1 MQINFFNQIWEVFS
15 HLNVLSL
22 CSCMQPLPP
31 SLSSPPLSSSTFSNS
46 ETPFYA
52 FVDMLN
58 GISQV
63 SEALFIFLIFFF
75 SFLSEC
81 ILSFDLSS
89 ILQILSF
96 VSSNLLLI
104 PFNQFFNSVIV
115 LSIPKFFKKISIS
128 IEMINLVKFYF
139 RMFSFLVLCTYLY

>member
-1 MQINFFNQIWEVFS
+1 MCRLIFFNQIWEVFS
-15 HLNVLSL
+15 HLNILSL

-46 ETPFYA
+46 EPPFYA

-75 SFLSEC
+75 FSFQSAYFHLTCPQFYRFFLLSVQTCCWSPLISFL
-81 ILSFDLSS
+81 I
-89 ILQILSF
+89 Q
-96 VSSNLLLI
+96 LLC
-104 PFNQFFNSVIV
+104 FQFQ
-115 LSIPKFFKKISIS
+115 
-128 IEMINLVKFYF
+128 
-139 RMFSFLVLCTYLY
+139 SFLKKFLSLWKWSVWLNFIFVCLVF

>member
-1 MQINFFNQIWEVFS
+1 MCRLIFFNQIWEVFS
-15 HLNVLSL
+15 HLNILSL
-22 CSCMQPLPP
+22 CFCIQPLPP

-46 ETPFYA
+46 EPPFYA

-75 SFLSEC
+75 FFLSEC

-89 ILQILSF
+89 ILQIL
-96 VSSNLLLI
+96 L
-104 PFNQFFNSVIV
+104 SVQTCCW
-115 LSIPKFFKKISIS
+115 SP
-128 IEMINLVKFYF
+128 LV
-139 RMFSFLVLCTYLY
+139 SFLIQLLCFQFQSFLKKFLSLWKWSVWLNFIFVCLVF

>member
-1 MQINFFNQIWEVFS
+1 MCRLIFFNQIWEVFS
-15 HLNVLSL
+15 HLNILSL

-46 ETPFYA
+46 EPPFYA

-75 SFLSEC
+75 FPFRVHTFIWPVLNSTDSF
-81 ILSFDLSS
+81 I
-89 ILQILSF
+89 
-96 VSSNLLLI
+96 SSNLLLI
-104 PFNQFFNSVIV
+104 PFSQFFNSVIV

-128 IEMINLVKFYF
+128 MEMISLVKFYF

>member
-1 MQINFFNQIWEVFS
+1 MCRLIFFNQIWEVFS
-15 HLNVLSL
+15 HLNILSL

-31 SLSSPPLSSSTFSNS
+31 SLSSSTFSNS
-46 ETPFYA
+46 EPPFYA

-75 SFLSEC
+75 FFLSEC